1 MRWSR
6 VCLGCC
12 AVASSGL
19 ARPLGPLPG
28 NDDAAPDG
36 IVSRA
41 SGRPDHPRSLEE
53 IVRSGYIRV
62 LTRNNDTSYY
72 IYRGHRTG
80 FDYEL
85 GKALA
90 KHLGIRVDMIVTQGW
105 SEMVPALL
113 KGDGDVIAAQVS
125 ITEARRK
132 QVLFARPWG
141 NTREVVVWRNG
152 TEPIGAAQ
160 DLSGKEVHVRRGSS
174 YYGTL
179 ATLNQQLTAAGK
191 PPIVIQIAPDDE
203 ETDSLLEKVSRGE
216 ILYTMADDLLANLH
230 TAYWPALVIGPAIS
244 AERQLA
250 WAVRPGDVKL
260 RQAIDDVF
268 SELRKKPD
276 FNLLKRK
283 YFEAK
288 RSLRQER
295 KDQFYASDTGA
306 LSSYDPL
313 FRKYAG
319 QHGFD
324 WRLVAA
330 QIYQESNFDPLRKSW
345 TGALGLYQI
354 MPGTAKELG
363 IEDPLDAEQS
373 IRGGLR
379 YMDQLRK
386 RYKDVADPI
395 ERHRFALAA
404 YNTGFGH
411 VDDARRLAQR
421 DGKSTAVWREVAP
434 YLLKLSDPRVARKTR
449 FGHCRGTEPVDYV
462 QDIDERYTAYV
473 QLLPA
478 SKPAEIQSD

>member
-41 SGRPDHPRSLEE
+41 SGRPDHPRSLEY
-53 IVRSGYIRV
+53 IYKSGYIRV

-105 SEMVPALL
+105 SEMMPALL

-244 AERQLA
+244 AERKLA

-268 SELRKKPD
+268 SELRKKQIG
-276 FNLLKRK
+276 R
-283 YFEAK
+283 ASC
-288 RSLRQER
+288 RER
-295 KDQFYASDTGA
+295 
-306 LSSYDPL
+306 
-313 FRKYAG
+313 
-319 QHGFD
+319 
-324 WRLVAA
+324 V
-330 QIYQESNFDPLRKSW
+330 
-345 TGALGLYQI
+345 
-354 MPGTAKELG
+354 
-363 IEDPLDAEQS
+363 
-373 IRGGLR
+373 
-379 YMDQLRK
+379 
-386 RYKDVADPI
+386 
-395 ERHRFALAA
+395 
-404 YNTGFGH
+404 
-411 VDDARRLAQR
+411 
-421 DGKSTAVWREVAP
+421 
-434 YLLKLSDPRVARKTR
+434 
-449 FGHCRGTEPVDYV
+449 
-462 QDIDERYTAYV
+462 
-473 QLLPA
+473 
-478 SKPAEIQSD
+478 

>member
-1 MRWSR
+1 
-6 VCLGCC
+6 
-12 AVASSGL
+12 
-19 ARPLGPLPG
+19 
-28 NDDAAPDG
+28 
-36 IVSRA
+36 
-41 SGRPDHPRSLEE
+41 
-53 IVRSGYIRV
+53 
-62 LTRNNDTSYY
+62 
-72 IYRGHRTG
+72 
-80 FDYEL
+80 
-85 GKALA
+85 
-90 KHLGIRVDMIVTQGW
+90 
-105 SEMVPALL
+105 
-113 KGDGDVIAAQVS
+113 
-125 ITEARRK
+125 
-132 QVLFARPWG
+132 
-141 NTREVVVWRNG
+141 
-152 TEPIGAAQ
+152 
-160 DLSGKEVHVRRGSS
+160 VRRGSS

-330 QIYQESNFDPLRKSW
+330 QILPGEQLRPAPEELDRSARPLPDHARHGEGAGHRGPVGCRAVESGR
-345 TGALGLYQI
+345 AQVH
-354 MPGTAKELG
+354 
-363 IEDPLDAEQS
+363 
-373 IRGGLR
+373 
-379 YMDQLRK
+379 DQLRK

-411 VDDARRLAQR
+411 VDDARRLASATER
-421 DGKSTAVWREVAP
+421 TPRCGREVAP